1 MITLLI
7 KPGTYNEFDFKYALE
22 IFLGDNSSFAG
33 IALKFR
39 NYVAIVEADDAERIW
54 FFKLSDTSSPDKSD
68 PSDYTIDYSSAKV
81 VSNNNGKNWLL
92 HYIYSTFRLY
102 YDELNSADFPV
113 GEIEITPF
121 YEFWVDFDFV
131 RTDMLY
137 LLY

>member
-1 MITLLI
+1 MLTLLI

-22 IFLGDNSSFAG
+22 IFLSDRSSFSG
-33 IALKFR
+33 VALKFR
-39 NYVAIVEADDAERIW
+39 DYVAIVEADDYERIW
-54 FFKLSDTSSPDKSD
+54 FYKISDTSSLVKSD

-81 VSNNNGKNWLL
+81 VTNKIGKNWLL

-121 YEFWVDFDFV
+121 YEFWIDFDFV
-131 RTDMLY
+131 GTSMLHLMY
-137 LLY
+137 